1 MSLHNLGTV
10 IAFEVRR
17 TLTKPTF
24 WLATLSVPLLMGVIF
39 GLSVYSNIV
48 AADNQSN
55 LASEPVRFTW
65 TDASGIVDADVAAT
79 MGGTEASDPVAAAN
93 AVREGRSELHIDV
106 PADPSTTQVQVVAR
120 DLGLMDSGRWTT
132 VAQQLVKQSAAA
144 RIGEPQLVAALG
156 GVNVSTELWENG
168 KLSPGFSSAIL
179 PGLFLVLLFMSVVM
193 LGNQM
198 LNITVEE
205 KENRVTEMILTTIQ
219 PSTLILGKVVGVV
232 IAGLVQGATLMVPL
246 LIYGYIQG
254 SSLPPDASNA
264 ISLLLLPE
272 VDAGRIALAAALFIG
287 SFLLFAGL
295 LVAIGAIMPTAKDAG
310 SAFGGVIIAF
320 FLPLYAIGL
329 IMGSPESV
337 FTTVMTFFPLTA
349 PVTTLMRN
357 AMGTLPLLD
366 AVIAL
371 VIIYGSAVAALWLG
385 VTLFREGS
393 IAYDQRLKIAK
404 VLKLS
409 R

>member
-24 WLATLSVPLLMGVIF
+24 WLATLSVPLLMAVVF
-39 GLSVYSNIV
+39 GLSIYSNIV
-48 AADNQSN
+48 AADDQSN
-55 LASEPVRFTW
+55 LAAEPVQFTW
-65 TDASGIVDADVAAT
+65 TDASGIVDADVAT
-79 MGGTEASDPVAAAN
+79 TLGGTEAPDPVAAAN
-93 AVREGRSELHIDV
+93 AVREGRSDLHIDV
-106 PADPSTTQVQVVAR
+106 PADPSTEQVQVIGR
-120 DLGLMDSGRWTT
+120 DLGLIDSGRWSA
-132 VAQQLVKQSAAA
+132 VAQQLVQKSAAA
-144 RIGEPQLVAALG
+144 RVGDPQLVAALG
-156 GVNVSTELWENG
+156 GVNVSTELWEDG
-168 KLSPGFSSAIL
+168 RLSPGFSSAIL
-179 PGLFLVLLFMSVVM
+179 PGVFLLLLFMSVVM

-219 PSTLILGKVVGVV
+219 PSTLILGKVVGVMV
-232 IAGLVQGATLMVPL
+232 AGLVQGATLLVPL
-246 LIYGYIQG
+246 LIYAYVQG
-254 SSLPPDASNA
+254 GSLPPDASSA
-264 ISLLLLPE
+264 ISTLLMPE
-272 VDAGRIALAAALFIG
+272 VDAGRIALAVALFVG
-287 SFLLFAGL
+287 SFLLFTGL

-320 FLPLYAIGL
+320 FLPLYAVGL

-337 FTTVMTFFPLTA
+337 SSTVMTFFPLTA
-349 PVTTLMRN
+349 PVTALLRN
-357 AMGTLPLLD
+357 AMGALPVLD
-366 AVIAL
+366 AAIAL
-371 VIIYGSAVAALWLG
+371 VIIYGSAAAALWLG